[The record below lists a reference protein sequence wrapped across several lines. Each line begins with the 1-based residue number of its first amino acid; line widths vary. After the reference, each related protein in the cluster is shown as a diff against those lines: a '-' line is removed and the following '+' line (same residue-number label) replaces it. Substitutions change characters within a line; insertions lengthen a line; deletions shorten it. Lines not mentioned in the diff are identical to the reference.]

1 MFDNDKKELPIG
13 IEDFKVLID
22 NNYYFVDKTLFLRD
36 LMHRFGKVSL
46 FTRPRRFGKTLNM
59 SMIRYFFERSE
70 EDHSYLFQGLKIAEA
85 GEQYLAHQG
94 QYPVIS
100 ITLKDVE
107 AADYDT
113 TFTMFRDLIAREF
126 KRHREVLSSPKM
138 FEGDKNL
145 YLRICNREGD
155 YATYCSALQF
165 LSECLYEVY
174 GKKVIILIDEY
185 DVPLQNAYFKG
196 FYDKMVELI
205 RSVFSSAVKT
215 NTSMAFAVLTG
226 CLRVSKESIFT
237 GFNNPDVYSVM
248 EHKFADAFG
257 FTEQEVQQMTQDY
270 QLEDRFGEIK
280 EWYDG
285 YCFGGTEIYNPWSVL
300 KYIQQ
305 VTDGA
310 QVAAKPYWVNTSS
323 NSIIQDLIAKSEPKT
338 KQDIKTLLSGGTLE
352 KQLFEDITY
361 SGLDVNQEHIWS
373 FLLFTG
379 YLKPVR
385 LWSVGKFTYFEG
397 KLPNVEVESIYE
409 EVFWQWFER
418 QIKEADKSKFFH
430 AVLNGDAKT
439 IEREL
444 NSWMN
449 RSISYHDGYENYY
462 HGFLV
467 GLLQYSE
474 QYLIESNR
482 ESGTGRS
489 DIFIKDTLN
498 HEIAVVIEAKA
509 ADTEAPLEQECRKA
523 LKQIEEKQYA
533 NGLLNEGYSK
543 IVKYGIAFYQKYCK
557 VMLG

>member
-1 MFDNDKKELPIG
+1 MFGNDKKELPIG

-59 SMIRYFFERSE
+59 SMIRYFFEQSE
-70 EDHSYLFQGLKIAEA
+70 EDH
-85 GEQYLAHQG
+85 
-94 QYPVIS
+94 
-100 ITLKDVE
+100 
-107 AADYDT
+107 
-113 TFTMFRDLIAREF
+113 
-126 KRHREVLSSPKM
+126 
-138 FEGDKNL
+138 
-145 YLRICNREGD
+145 
-155 YATYCSALQF
+155 
-165 LSECLYEVY
+165 
-174 GKKVIILIDEY
+174 
-185 DVPLQNAYFKG
+185 
-196 FYDKMVELI
+196 
-205 RSVFSSAVKT
+205 
-215 NTSMAFAVLTG
+215 
-226 CLRVSKESIFT
+226 
-237 GFNNPDVYSVM
+237 
-248 EHKFADAFG
+248 
-257 FTEQEVQQMTQDY
+257 
-270 QLEDRFGEIK
+270 
-280 EWYDG
+280 
-285 YCFGGTEIYNPWSVL
+285 
-300 KYIQQ
+300 
-305 VTDGA
+305 
-310 QVAAKPYWVNTSS
+310 
-323 NSIIQDLIAKSEPKT
+323 
-338 KQDIKTLLSGGTLE
+338 
-352 KQLFEDITY
+352 
-361 SGLDVNQEHIWS
+361 
-373 FLLFTG
+373 
-379 YLKPVR
+379 
-385 LWSVGKFTYFEG
+385 
-397 KLPNVEVESIYE
+397 
-409 EVFWQWFER
+409 
-418 QIKEADKSKFFH
+418 KSKFFH

-533 NGLLNEGYSK
+533 NGLLNEGYPK